1 MVAAAAVCACAPLL
15 PYRPADP
22 LALNVPLARAG
33 VQDQRAAFA
42 MLFTKEL
49 ESSDAA
55 PTIDAWLHG
64 ATINAEATKPLVER
78 LDRQFAAR
86 RATTVVLVVPGLF
99 GDCVSDRSVPFGDGK
114 VRPPEEQAIAA
125 YQQYADLGLRSIR
138 MVPLPGRATSQ
149 RNGERLADAIRAAA
163 MQPGVESIVLVG
175 YSKGVPD
182 ALHALDSLA
191 KNGGIPPQVVALV
204 SVGGVVMGTPL
215 ADRFEGLYGAVSP
228 HVAPFGCSAAEGD
241 ELASITRR
249 ERLRWMADHPLPPG
263 LSYYSIVAYAAANET
278 APLLHASHALL
289 SRVDPRNDG
298 QVAVSDAVLPSS
310 TLLAAAR
317 ADHWDVA
324 LPRDRH
330 PSVWVHG
337 LASGRHYPREALF
350 RATLRWVVGSLR

>member
-1 MVAAAAVCACAPLL
+1 MVACAPLL

-22 LALNVPLARAG
+22 LSLNVPLSQAG

-42 MLFTKEL
+42 VLFEQEL
-49 ESSDAA
+49 AA
-55 PTIDAWLHG
+55 SGAEATIDAWLHG
-64 ATINAEATKPLVER
+64 ARAEVATAKPLVER

-86 RATTVVLVVPGLF
+86 RATTVVLIVPGLF
-99 GDCVSDRSVPFGDGK
+99 GDCVADQSVPFGDGK
-114 VRPPEEQAIAA
+114 LRPPEEQVSAA
-125 YQQYADLGLRSIR
+125 YEQYRDLGLRRIR
-138 MVPLPGRATSQ
+138 MVPLPGRATSL
-149 RNGERLADAIRAAA
+149 RNGERLAEAIRAEAA
-163 MQPGVESIVLVG
+163 QPGVEHIVLVG

-182 ALHALDSLA
+182 TLHALEALVRS
-191 KNGGIPPQVVALV
+191 GGLPPQVAALV
-204 SVGGVVMGTPL
+204 SVGGAVMGTPL
-215 ADRFEGLYGAVSP
+215 ADRFEDLYGAVSP
-228 HVAPFGCSAAEGD
+228 RVAPLQCSAAEGD

-249 ERLRWMADHPLPPG
+249 ERLRWMADHPLPPA
-263 LSYYSIVAYAAANET
+263 LSYYSIVAYAAADET